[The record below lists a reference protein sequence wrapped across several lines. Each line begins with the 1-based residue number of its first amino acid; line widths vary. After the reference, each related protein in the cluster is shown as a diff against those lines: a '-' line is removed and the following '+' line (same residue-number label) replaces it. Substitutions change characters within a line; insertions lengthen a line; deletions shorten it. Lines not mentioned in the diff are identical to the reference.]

1 MEKTMKYVVGVLC
14 VFALTVSL
22 AVAAGSG
29 AEIYA
34 KQCKGC
40 HGADGA
46 VAAMGTARPVKD
58 LSLDETKAAL
68 AGYKNGTYGGQKK
81 AMMEKVMKSLSD
93 EDIASLAAYVAGL

>member
-1 MEKTMKYVVGVLC
+1 MKYVVGVIC
-14 VFALTVSL
+14 VLAISVSFAF
-22 AVAAGSG
+22 AAGSG

-46 VAAMGTARPVKD
+46 VAAMGAARPVKD
-58 LSLDETKAAL
+58 LSLDEIKAAL

-81 AMMEKVMKSLSD
+81 AMMEKVMKPLSD
-93 EDIASLAAYVAGL
+93 EDVANLAAYVAGL